1 MHPKDLQDFA
11 ARYTDAW
18 CSQDAASVA
27 AFFAPDG
34 LLTINGGSPNL
45 GRVAITASAEGFMV
59 AFPDLLVEMNG
70 LDVDGERVVYRW
82 DAHGDQHRSGRH
94 GGGACASRGPRPGP
108 LAPTPS
114 WPARWVR
121 TTWPTTIASCT
132 APPAGA

>member
-18 CSQDAASVA
+18 CSQDTASVA

-82 DAHGDQHRSGRH
+82 TLTGTNTGPGGTGRRVRIKGSETWTFGPDALVARSVGAYDVADYHRQLHG
-94 GGGACASRGPRPGP
+94 A
-108 LAPTPS
+108 
-114 WPARWVR
+114 
-121 TTWPTTIASCT
+121 
-132 APPAGA
+132 PAGA